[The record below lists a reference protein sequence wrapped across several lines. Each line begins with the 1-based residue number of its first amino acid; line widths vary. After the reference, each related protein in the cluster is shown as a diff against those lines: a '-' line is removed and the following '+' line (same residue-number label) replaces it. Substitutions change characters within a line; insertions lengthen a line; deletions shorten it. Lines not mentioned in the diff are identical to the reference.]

1 MWFNIWQSTPE
12 PKSKNTRH
20 LDKLLYVWIVKVSN
34 SDIVSCLATDQHISL
49 QYFILWITTYMLKI
63 NIRFVNTTISWWNFI
78 SHIRLALLC
87 DATEEIQFVNL
98 AVKTQAQQLM
108 FSRNLKDI
116 LLSFP
121 ILLFL
126 LWWYSA
132 FHVKLSASITHIAI
146 LNPQPCHLFVQ
157 IFMVTLT
164 FIYIKEISSGFVYY
178 LLVRFLAVIFRF

>member
-1 MWFNIWQSTPE
+1 MDSKSVKFGLCVLPFNRSAHFTSI
-12 PKSKNTRH
+12 
-20 LDKLLYVWIVKVSN
+20 LY
-34 SDIVSCLATDQHISL
+34 SL
-49 QYFILWITTYMLKI
+49 NHYIYAEN
-63 NIRFVNTTISWWNFI
+63 NIRFVNTTISWRNFI

-108 FSRNLKDI
+108 FSRNLNDI

-132 FHVKLSASITHIAI
+132 FHVKLSASITHVAI

-164 FIYIKEISSGFVYY
+164 
-178 LLVRFLAVIFRF
+178 L